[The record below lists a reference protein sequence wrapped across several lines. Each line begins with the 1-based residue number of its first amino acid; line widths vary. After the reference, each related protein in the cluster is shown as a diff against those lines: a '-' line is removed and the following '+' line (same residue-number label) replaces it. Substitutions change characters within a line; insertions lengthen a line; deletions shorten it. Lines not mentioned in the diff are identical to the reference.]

1 MEEIFSKKA
10 WCNPVAVASSTGLLM
25 KNTISLS
32 DASCSYDDSVDDGEN
47 KENKLSDSSMYLL
60 SFYIYD

>member
-25 KNTISLS
+25 KNTISYS
-32 DASCSYDDSVDDGEN
+32 DASCSHDGSVDDGEN
-47 KENKLSDSSMYLL
+47 KENTVSENSMYPL